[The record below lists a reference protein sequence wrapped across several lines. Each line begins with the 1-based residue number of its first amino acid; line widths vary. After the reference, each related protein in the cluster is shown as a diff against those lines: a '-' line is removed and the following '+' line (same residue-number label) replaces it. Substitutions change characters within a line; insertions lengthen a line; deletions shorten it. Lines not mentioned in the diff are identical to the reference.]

1 MIEDLVDIDR
11 EVLALMLVEN
21 TELVAEGLRDAHGR
35 SAGAL
40 LAALDGTHRL
50 RILLDEIARTLVVQA
65 RGEGCTWAAI
75 GEVLHV
81 TRQAAYQRF
90 GGQEEEDTV
99 MDLPPG
105 AMPEARERA
114 TILFRRF
121 FAGEWAEMRSG
132 FDERMAEACSAEL
145 LASVRFRLDTEAGR
159 LVRMRKPAVKVH
171 GRYSVVDV
179 PLVFEHDTR
188 TGRVA
193 FDAEGKVAGF
203 FVLVAQAA
211 S

>member
-1 MIEDLVDIDR
+1 MIDELVDVDR

-21 TELVAEGLRDAHGR
+21 TGMVAEGLRDAHGR

-50 RILLDEIARTLVVQA
+50 RILLDEIVRTLVVQA

-90 GGQEEEDTV
+90 GAEDEETV
-99 MDLPPG
+99 MDPPAASIPDAG
-105 AMPEARERA
+105 ERA
-114 TILFRRF
+114 TVLLGQF

-132 FDERMAEACSAEL
+132 FDERMAEACPAEL
-145 LASVRFRLDTEAGR
+145 LASVRFKLDTEAGR